1 MRTNPFYD
9 AWLFLIGST
18 SDHENSG
25 VGWLLTALFLALL
38 GASIWIARTNWQ
50 EDPAQRTKK
59 HVATLFMRVMI
70 GAMWFQGSLW
80 KLPLPVSGGF
90 EGWTKALGEGAAF
103 GFHRWIATNIFV
115 PLLPLINPLVFMTEL
130 LLAIAFILGF
140 LVRPMGVVGMLFV
153 AHLWLGLYLNP
164 AEWPW
169 LYIFLIF
176 VQGFFVL
183 DNAGKSLGL
192 DALLARAPIGP
203 LAGDA
208 LVARAYRK
216 LA

>member
-38 GASIWIARTNWQ
+38 LASIWIARRNWQ
-50 EDPAQRTKK
+50 QDPAQRTKE
-59 HVATLFMRVMI
+59 HLATWFMRVMI

-90 EGWTKALGEGAAF
+90 AGWTGALGENAAF
-103 GFHRWIATNIFV
+103 EFHKWIAKNIFV
-115 PLLPLINPLVFMTEL
+115 PLLPVINPLVYLTEL
-130 LLAIAFILGF
+130 SLAVAFILGF
-140 LVRPMGVVGMLFV
+140 LVRPMGVIGMLFV
-153 AHLWLGLYLNP
+153 VHLWLGLYLHP
-164 AEWPW
+164 GEWPW

-183 DNAGKSLGL
+183 NNAGKSLGL
-192 DALLARAPIGP
+192 DGLIARVPFGP
-203 LAGDA
+203 FAGDG
-208 LVARAYRK
+208 LLSRLYRTVA
-216 LA
+216 